1 MLWTKVVW
9 EDLVSKTS
17 SQYNVD
23 GQKILYIYIC
33 VYVFK
38 VTELKSYPEHLTPMM
53 AVSIHLT
60 NRQIDLFVLEL
71 I

>member
-1 MLWTKVVW
+1 MLMDKR
-9 EDLVSKTS
+9 
-17 SQYNVD
+17 
-23 GQKILYIYIC
+23 LYIYIYIYIYL
-33 VYVFK
+33 YVFK
-38 VTELKSYPEHLTPMM
+38 VRELKRYPEHSTPMM